1 MRKLTHPNHN
11 CISETVLFS
20 QLPQDELNMISKQ
33 INYIEYAPG
42 ETIFDVE
49 DDSDRLLLVHQGK
62 LKISQTSSNG
72 KEQTLYF
79 LNEGDIDGE
88 ESLIIGSHH
97 AVTCVAVIKSR
108 ICEIRRSDFMTLT
121 KRQPTIGLSLA
132 ISIAE
137 KMQKLQTQ
145 QANLLTGSVEDR
157 LLKFLK
163 DTAEETDSLSF
174 ELPMSK
180 KELAAYLGT
189 IPATLSR
196 NFTKLEEKR
205 IISNSSKGKIVLNI
219 TKIDNP

>member
-1 MRKLTHPNHN
+1 M
-11 CISETVLFS
+11 
-20 QLPQDELNMISKQ
+20 
-33 INYIEYAPG
+33 
-42 ETIFDVE
+42 
-49 DDSDRLLLVHQGK
+49 
-62 LKISQTSSNG
+62 
-72 KEQTLYF
+72 
-79 LNEGDIDGE
+79 
-88 ESLIIGSHH
+88 
-97 AVTCVAVIKSR
+97 IKSR

-205 IISNSSKGKIVLNI
+205 IISSSSKGKIVLNI

>member
-88 ESLIIGSHH
+88 ESLIIGSRH

-108 ICEIRRSDFMTLT
+108 ICEIRRGDFLTLT

-180 KELAAYLGT
+180 K
-189 IPATLSR
+189 
-196 NFTKLEEKR
+196 N
-205 IISNSSKGKIVLNI
+205 
-219 TKIDNP
+219 

>member
-20 QLPQDELNMISKQ
+20 QLPKDELNMISKQ

-88 ESLIIGSHH
+88 ESLIIGSRH
-97 AVTCVAVIKSR
+97 AVTCVAVVKSR
-108 ICEIRRSDFMTLT
+108 ICEIHRGDFLTLT

-145 QANLLTGSVEDR
+145 QANLLTGSVEER

-163 DTAEETDSLSF
+163 DTAEEMDSLTFS
-174 ELPMSK
+174 LPMSK

-189 IPATLSR
+189 IPSTLSR
-196 NFTKLEEKR
+196 NLTKLEEKR
-205 IISNSSKGKIVLNI
+205 VISSSTKGQIVLNI
-219 TKIDNP
+219 TKIDNS